1 MKKLKMMIVAVVA
14 ALMLAGCAVSAPGFE
29 VVGSVPPD
37 TITAL
42 ETMPVT
48 ETQQYEFGD
57 IVYTLEQWPDGRIV
71 TCRQAVISHEGD
83 VVIVTHAVSD
93 TAEALR
99 ECLPEYLAGGAETW
113 TIDASELYSS
123 KEAAQDMADELM
135 SGR

>member
-1 MKKLKMMIVAVVA
+1 MKNLKMMIVAVAA
-14 ALMLAGCAVSAPGFE
+14 ALMLAGCTVSAPGLE
-29 VVGSVPPD
+29 VVGSVPPG

-42 ETMPVT
+42 ETMPT
-48 ETQQYEFGD
+48 ETKYEFGD

>member
-14 ALMLAGCAVSAPGFE
+14 ALTLAGCTVSAPGFE

-42 ETMPVT
+42 ETMPT
-48 ETQQYEFGD
+48 ETRYQFGD

-83 VVIVTHAVSD
+83 VIVATSAISD

-99 ECLPEYLAGGAETW
+99 ECLPEYLESGYADTW
-113 TIDASELYSS
+113 VIDADECYSS
-123 KEAAQDMADELM
+123 EVAAQEAADELM